1 MSWRDAM
8 LAGCTGSIRI
18 ANCVMSS
25 RTTTRFFLHLMIIVW
40 LGGGREKR
48 EVRAM
53 RMKRKGPHY
62 CKDSENKLP
71 LCQRAS
77 AYMTQQHWVG
87 CGNIPSRPK
96 SPVGRKAVVMSCVST
111 ATSFSSL
118 LQSNFS
124 SHALRTNSRCFLW
137 CQSSYEEK
145 QRCLNFKILTL
156 VFCYKSLG
164 VPCFFVRVLCY
175 FVFFSLGLSFSYK
188 RAAGKPSLSLVSSK
202 PTVNI

>member
-1 MSWRDAM
+1 MSWRGAM
-8 LAGCTGSIRI
+8 LAGCAGSIRI
-18 ANCVMSS
+18 ANRVMSG

-48 EVRAM
+48 EVRVM
-53 RMKRKGPHY
+53 RMKRKGPRY
-62 CKDSENKLP
+62 CKDSENKPP

-77 AYMTQQHWVG
+77 ARMTRRRWAG
-87 CGNIPSRPK
+87 RGNIPSRPK

-111 ATSFSSL
+111 ATSSSSP

-124 SHALRTNSRCFLW
+124 SHALRTNSHCFLW

-145 QRCLNFKILTL
+145 QRCLSFKILTL
-156 VFCYKSLG
+156 VFCYKSSG
-164 VPCFFVRVLCY
+164 VPCFFVSVLCY
-175 FVFFSLGLSFSYK
+175 FVFFSLGSSYSYK